1 VARRVQ
7 TWQNMATM
15 SELISSL
22 LVAMPQLDDP
32 NFRRA
37 VVLLVHHSA
46 GGSFGIVLNRSLD
59 LSIGELM
66 RNSGIQWPVGID
78 SVGWGGPVQP
88 ERGWVVFTDDNPAT
102 PPTDDEDVATLRQG
116 VCVTGS
122 LEMLRTVANQPP
134 SDIRLFLGYAG
145 WGADQLESELAEGA
159 WLLAP
164 LRRELIFETDQDDMW
179 EAVVRGLGVEPTALV
194 PARGIH

>member
-1 VARRVQ
+1 
-7 TWQNMATM
+7 
-15 SELISSL
+15 
-22 LVAMPQLDDP
+22 
-32 NFRRA
+32 
-37 VVLLVHHSA
+37 
-46 GGSFGIVLNRSLD
+46 
-59 LSIGELM
+59 
-66 RNSGIQWPVGID
+66 
-78 SVGWGGPVQP
+78 
-88 ERGWVVFTDDNPAT
+88 
-102 PPTDDEDVATLRQG
+102 

-134 SDIRLFLGYAG
+134 SEIRLFLGYAG
-145 WGADQLESELAEGA
+145 WDADQLESELAEGA